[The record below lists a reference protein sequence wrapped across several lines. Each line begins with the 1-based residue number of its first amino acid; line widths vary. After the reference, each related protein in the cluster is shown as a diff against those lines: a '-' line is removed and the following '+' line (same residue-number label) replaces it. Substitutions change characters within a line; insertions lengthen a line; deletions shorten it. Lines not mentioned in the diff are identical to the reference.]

1 MTKTGKPSAERRR
14 VGSRDMDAT
23 PFTAILTELVRRIPG
38 GRGAVLVDDLG
49 ETVDYFGYTEPFD
62 LKVAAAHWQ
71 IVLCEIAPLVVV
83 RTQQLIIRSTKGSYI
98 VRRLPEN
105 YALVILLSRRAGF
118 ASTTRAL
125 EACTTALAREA
136 SWPLQKGHRWVFVD
150 VTVDPRRRPHR
161 IALRDKQQSL
171 EVLGTLM
178 GLGPR
183 ERGFR
188 VRLETGA
195 ELNLVREPGNRW
207 YADEN

>member
-1 MTKTGKPSAERRR
+1 MTTLGKTRAERRR
-14 VGSRDMDAT
+14 AGTRDMDDT
-23 PFTAILTELVRRIPG
+23 PFTPILKELVRRIPG

-49 ETVDYFGYTEPFD
+49 ETVDYFGYLEPFD

-71 IVLCEIAPLVVV
+71 IVLCELAPLVAI
-83 RTQQLIIRSTKGSYI
+83 RAQQLTIRSSKRSYI

-105 YALVILLSRRAGF
+105 YAIVILLSRRAGF

-136 SWPLQKGHRWVFVD
+136 SWPLDKGHHWVFVD
-150 VTVDPRRRPHR
+150 VTVDPKRRPQR
-161 IALRDKQQSL
+161 IALRDKHQSL

-178 GLGPR
+178 GLGRR

-188 VRLETGA
+188 VRLESGA